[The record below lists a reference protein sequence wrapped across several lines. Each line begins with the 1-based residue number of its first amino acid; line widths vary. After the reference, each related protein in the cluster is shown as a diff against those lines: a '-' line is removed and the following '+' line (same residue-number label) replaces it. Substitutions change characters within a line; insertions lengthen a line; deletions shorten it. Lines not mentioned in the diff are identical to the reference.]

1 MGVLTEPLAP
11 IFTGLNDGWP
21 CGLLTKGFAIR
32 LEVAAEPLLPD
43 SYNGFI
49 RKHCSNSTDLKNT
62 SVVHSTPSSC
72 IGLFCEV
79 WSLCSFNVTGTF
91 LQSRLLHGAIQ
102 IVSLLL
108 IVTHLH
114 KTSRKLKN

>member
-72 IGLFCEV
+72 IGVFCEV
-79 WSLCSFNVTGTF
+79 WSLFFQCHRNLSSVQAVTWCYTDR
-91 LQSRLLHGAIQ
+91 LIITNCDPPAQNQS
-102 IVSLLL
+102 
-108 IVTHLH
+108 
-114 KTSRKLKN
+114 